1 MISLIKQSTLS
12 PSYQVYFPQ
21 TTVVFDLGTETTITD
36 ISLDVNN
43 NASDSCTITLK
54 ISSSL
59 LQNSI
64 SSLYSSLQCV
74 IDGTVLSFSDLR
86 LTDTIKG
93 AYLISRLPVKIPSV
107 YTILNKTVR
116 GSIGLTA
123 VHIDTCTKILIFTI
137 TSLSII

>member
-12 PSYQVYFPQ
+12 PNYQVYFPQ
-21 TTVVFDLGTETTITD
+21 TMVVFDLGTETTITD

-54 ISSSL
+54 ISSL

-64 SSLYSSLQCV
+64 SALYSSLQCV
-74 IDGTVLSFSDLR
+74 TDGTVLSFSDLR

-93 AYLISRLPVKIPSV
+93 AYLISRLPVKIPSL

-116 GSIGLTA
+116 GSISLTA
-123 VHIDTCTKILIFTI
+123 VHMDTSTKTPIFRI
-137 TSLSII
+137 TSLSVI